1 MNTTTNPSL
10 HQLKEEYTKLNTLRK
25 KYAETHSVDGLDDE
39 ERTYVNLC
47 IQSLEA
53 YREYKKVELSDFKFN
68 RYHAPVIAHQIQRLK
83 ERLSTIKRFSKF
95 RGETS

>member
-10 HQLKEEYTKLNTLRK
+10 DQLKDEYTKLDTKRK
-25 KYAETHSVDGLDDE
+25 KYAETHSTNGLNDE

-53 YREYKKVELSDFKFN
+53 YREYKKAELSDFEFN
-68 RYHAPVIAHQIQRLK
+68 RYHAPVINSQIQRLK
-83 ERLSTIKRFSKF
+83 ERLNTIKRFIKL